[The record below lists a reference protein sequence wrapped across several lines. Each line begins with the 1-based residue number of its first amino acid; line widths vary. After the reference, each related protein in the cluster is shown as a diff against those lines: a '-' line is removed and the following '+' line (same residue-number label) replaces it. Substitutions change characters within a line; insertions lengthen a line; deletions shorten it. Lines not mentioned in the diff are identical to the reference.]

1 MAAATPLEY
10 IIDEMQEHSLNCWNI
25 KDGTSMAGEQDD
37 EGMDIHT
44 SVQKLKSKL
53 SGLGAG
59 YYTLNLSKVNKGKRK
74 GAEANNSRKYTVL
87 AGSSKEVQ
95 NMVIPVSGVPN
106 KELETLREQNE
117 KLKLQIIEHKYEM
130 KLNELNKKI
139 EGLQNDEDNP
149 IGRLETILIPIITEI
164 FTGSMAKSSTS
175 VVPVINGIT
184 ETNLIDQWL
193 SVDPNATEVLE
204 KIVSLAI
211 NNPSMYKQYKP
222 ILLSL

>member
-25 KDGTSMAGEQDD
+25 KEGTAMAGEQDD

-44 SVQKLKSKL
+44 SIHKLKSKL

-59 YYTLNLSKVNKGKRK
+59 YYTLNLSRVNKGKRK

-95 NMVIPVSGVPN
+95 NVVSPVLGIPN
-106 KELETLREQNE
+106 KELDELREQNE
-117 KLKLQIIEHKYEM
+117 KLKLQLIEHKYEQ
-130 KLNELNKKI
+130 KLNELTKKI
-139 EGLQNDEDNP
+139 EGLESDDDNP

-164 FTGSMAKSSTS
+164 FTSTVGRNS
-175 VVPVINGIT
+175 NSIAPVINGVV
-184 ETNLIDQWL
+184 ETDLMDRWL
-193 SVDPNATEVLE
+193 EVDSEATEVLE
-204 KIVSLAI
+204 KIVSLAV
-211 NNPSMYKQYKP
+211 NNPKVYKSYKP

>member
-10 IIDEMQEHSLNCWNI
+10 IIDEMNEHSLNCWNI

-59 YYTLNLSKVNKGKRK
+59 YYTLNLSRVNKGKRK

-87 AGSSKEVQ
+87 AGSNKEVQ
-95 NMVIPVSGVPN
+95 NMIVPVSGVSN
-106 KELETLREQNE
+106 KELEDLREANK
-117 KLKLQIIEHKYEM
+117 KLEMALIESKYQQKLDD
-130 KLNELNKKI
+130 LNKKI
-139 EGLQNDEDNP
+139 EGLQNDDDNP

-164 FTGSMAKSSTS
+164 FTSNVGRNTTS
-175 VVPVINGIT
+175 VAPVINGVA
-184 ETNLIDQWL
+184 ETDLIDRWL
-193 SVDPNATEVLE
+193 EVDPNATEVLE
-204 KIVSLAI
+204 KIVSLAV